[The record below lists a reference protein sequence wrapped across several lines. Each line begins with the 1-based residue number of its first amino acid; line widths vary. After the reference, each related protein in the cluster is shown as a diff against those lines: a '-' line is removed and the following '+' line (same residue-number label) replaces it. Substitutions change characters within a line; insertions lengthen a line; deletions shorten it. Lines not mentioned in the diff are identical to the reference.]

1 VPTVTGWPRT
11 VAGVVWAPSG
21 GVSEPFAAGVAPL
34 VPFALAALGPHVFG
48 PGEPGGRPEVERAG
62 GRPHVEARESR
73 VSESRETG
81 EPDTGWRQEYWKRN
95 LRLMV
100 TLLVIWFTVSFG
112 FGILLVEPL
121 NEIVIGG
128 FPLGFWFA
136 QQGSIY
142 VFLLLILVYA
152 LRMDR
157 LDAEFGVDERDDEGN
172 RL

>member
-1 VPTVTGWPRT
+1 
-11 VAGVVWAPSG
+11 
-21 GVSEPFAAGVAPL
+21 
-34 VPFALAALGPHVFG
+34 
-48 PGEPGGRPEVERAG
+48 
-62 GRPHVEARESR
+62 
-73 VSESRETG
+73 VSESRRSDES
-81 EPDTGWRQEYWKRN
+81 DDSWRQEYWKRN

-112 FGILLVEPL
+112 FGILLVEQL

>member
-1 VPTVTGWPRT
+1 M
-11 VAGVVWAPSG
+11 
-21 GVSEPFAAGVAPL
+21 SEPS
-34 VPFALAALGPHVFG
+34 
-48 PGEPGGRPEVERAG
+48 RPDAQEN
-62 GRPHVEARESR
+62 S
-73 VSESRETG
+73 
-81 EPDTGWRQEYWKRN
+81 WRQEYWKRN

-100 TLLVIWFTVSFG
+100 TLLVVWFTVSFG
-112 FGILLVEPL
+112 FGILLVEQL

-142 VFLLLILVYA
+142 TFLVLILIYA

-157 LDAEFGVDERDDEGN
+157 LDTEFGVDERDDEGR

>member
-1 VPTVTGWPRT
+1 MSDDRDESP
-11 VAGVVWAPSG
+11 PS
-21 GVSEPFAAGVAPL
+21 
-34 VPFALAALGPHVFG
+34 
-48 PGEPGGRPEVERAG
+48 
-62 GRPHVEARESR
+62 
-73 VSESRETG
+73 
-81 EPDTGWRQEYWKRN
+81 DNGWRKEYWRKN

-100 TLLVIWFTVSFG
+100 VLLTIWFTVSFVC
-112 FGILLVEPL
+112 GILLVEQL

-142 VFLLLILVYA
+142 TFVLLILVYA

-157 LDAEFGVDERDDEGN
+157 LDDEFGVGERDEEGR